1 MANVSSR
8 FKSQEGKGM
17 RRKIIIKA
25 LSAGIAA
32 GFLALVRPEHQP
44 GMGITALIAI
54 AFYMLNR
61 RALSSLIREKH
72 YYTATTISD
81 RYGLT
86 RWTDTKVG
94 A

>member
-1 MANVSSR
+1 
-8 FKSQEGKGM
+8 M

-25 LSAGIAA
+25 LSTGITA

-44 GMGITALIAI
+44 GMGVTAIIAI
-54 AFYMLNR
+54 AFYVLNC

-72 YYTATTISD
+72 YYTTTISD

-86 RWTDTKVG
+86 RWADTKVG

>member
-1 MANVSSR
+1 
-8 FKSQEGKGM
+8 M
-17 RRKIIIKA
+17 RRKVIIKA

-44 GMGITALIAI
+44 GMGVTAIIAI
-54 AFYMLNR
+54 AFYMLNCK
-61 RALSSLIREKH
+61 ALSSLIREKH
-72 YYTATTISD
+72 YYTTTISD

-86 RWTDTKVG
+86 RWADTKVG

>member
-1 MANVSSR
+1 
-8 FKSQEGKGM
+8 M

-25 LSAGIAA
+25 LSTGITA

-44 GMGITALIAI
+44 GMGVTAIIAI
-54 AFYMLNR
+54 AFYVLNC
-61 RALSSLIREKH
+61 RALSSLIRQKH

-81 RYGLT
+81 RYRLS
-86 RWTDTKVG
+86 RWADTKVG

>member
-1 MANVSSR
+1 
-8 FKSQEGKGM
+8 M
-17 RRKIIIKA
+17 RRKVIIKA

-32 GFLALVRPEHQP
+32 GFLALARPESQP
-44 GMGITALIAI
+44 GMGVTALIAI
-54 AFYMLNR
+54 AFYILNC

-72 YYTATTISD
+72 YYTTTIGD

-86 RWTDTKVG
+86 RWADTKVG

>member
-1 MANVSSR
+1 
-8 FKSQEGKGM
+8 M

-32 GFLALVRPEHQP
+32 GFLALVRPEPQA
-44 GMGITALIAI
+44 GMGVTAIIAI
-54 AFYMLNR
+54 AFYMLNC

-86 RWTDTKVG
+86 RWADTKVG

>member
-1 MANVSSR
+1 
-8 FKSQEGKGM
+8 M

-44 GMGITALIAI
+44 GMGVTAIVAI
-54 AFYMLNR
+54 AFYMLNC

-72 YYTATTISD
+72 YYTTTISD

-86 RWTDTKVG
+86 RWADTKVG

>member
-1 MANVSSR
+1 M
-8 FKSQEGKGM
+8 KEM

-32 GFLALVRPEHQP
+32 GFLTLVRPENQP
-44 GMGITALIAI
+44 GMGATALIAI
-54 AFYMLNR
+54 MFYMINC

-72 YYTATTISD
+72 YYTATAIGD

-86 RWTDTKVG
+86 RWADTKVG

>member
-1 MANVSSR
+1 MANISSQ

-17 RRKIIIKA
+17 RRKVIIKA

-32 GFLALVRPEHQP
+32 GFLALVKPESQP
-44 GMGITALIAI
+44 GMGVTAIIAI
-54 AFYMLNR
+54 AFYMMNC
-61 RALSSLIREKH
+61 RALSSLIRQKH
-72 YYTATTISD
+72 YYTATAIGD

-86 RWTDTKVG
+86 RWADTKVG

>member
-1 MANVSSR
+1 
-8 FKSQEGKGM
+8 M

-25 LSAGIAA
+25 ASAGIAA
-32 GFLALVRPEHQP
+32 GFLALVRPENQP
-44 GMGITALIAI
+44 GMGVTALIAI
-54 AFYMLNR
+54 AFYMMNC
-61 RALSSLIREKH
+61 RALSSLIRQKH

-86 RWTDTKVG
+86 RWADTKVG

>member
-1 MANVSSR
+1 
-8 FKSQEGKGM
+8 M

-32 GFLALVRPEHQP
+32 GFLALVKPESQP
-44 GMGITALIAI
+44 GMGVTAIIAI
-54 AFYMLNR
+54 AFYMLNC

-72 YYTATTISD
+72 YYTTTISD
-81 RYGLT
+81 RYRLS
-86 RWTDTKVG
+86 RWADTKVG

>member
-1 MANVSSR
+1 M
-8 FKSQEGKGM
+8 K
-17 RRKIIIKA
+17 RKVIIKA

-44 GMGITALIAI
+44 EMGVTAIIAI
-54 AFYMLNR
+54 AFYVLNC

-86 RWTDTKVG
+86 RWADTKVG

>member
-1 MANVSSR
+1 
-8 FKSQEGKGM
+8 M

-44 GMGITALIAI
+44 EMGVTAIIAI
-54 AFYMLNR
+54 AFYVLNC

-86 RWTDTKVG
+86 RWADTKMG

>member
-1 MANVSSR
+1 MANASSR
-8 FKSQEGKGM
+8 SKSQEGKM

-32 GFLALVRPEHQP
+32 GFLALVKPGSQP
-44 GMGITALIAI
+44 GMGVTAIIAI
-54 AFYMLNR
+54 AFYMLNC

-72 YYTATTISD
+72 YYTATTIGD
-81 RYGLT
+81 RYGLS
-86 RWTDTKVG
+86 RWADTKVG

>member
-1 MANVSSR
+1 
-8 FKSQEGKGM
+8 M

-44 GMGITALIAI
+44 EMGVTAIIAI
-54 AFYMLNR
+54 AFYVLNC

-86 RWTDTKVG
+86 RWADTKVG

>member
-1 MANVSSR
+1 
-8 FKSQEGKGM
+8 M

-25 LSAGIAA
+25 ASAGIAA
-32 GFLALVRPEHQP
+32 GFLALVRPENQP
-44 GMGITALIAI
+44 GMGVTALIAI
-54 AFYMLNR
+54 AFYAVNC

-72 YYTATTISD
+72 YYTARIDD

-86 RWTDTKVG
+86 RWADTKVG

>member
-1 MANVSSR
+1 
-8 FKSQEGKGM
+8 M
-17 RRKIIIKA
+17 RRKVIIKA
-25 LSAGIAA
+25 VSAGIAA
-32 GFLALVRPEHQP
+32 GFLALVRPENQP

-54 AFYMLNR
+54 AFYVLNC

-72 YYTATTISD
+72 YYTAIDD

-86 RWTDTKVG
+86 RWADTKIG

>member
-1 MANVSSR
+1 
-8 FKSQEGKGM
+8 M
-17 RRKIIIKA
+17 RRKVIIKT

-44 GMGITALIAI
+44 EMGVTAIIAI
-54 AFYMLNR
+54 AFYVLNC

-86 RWTDTKVG
+86 RWADTKVG

>member
-1 MANVSSR
+1 
-8 FKSQEGKGM
+8 M
-17 RRKIIIKA
+17 RRKVIIKA

-32 GFLALVRPEHQP
+32 GFLALVKPESQP
-44 GMGITALIAI
+44 GMGVTAIIAI
-54 AFYMLNR
+54 AFYMLNC

-72 YYTATTISD
+72 YYTATTIGD

-86 RWTDTKVG
+86 RWADTKVG

>member
-1 MANVSSR
+1 
-8 FKSQEGKGM
+8 M
-17 RRKIIIKA
+17 RRKLTIKA

-44 GMGITALIAI
+44 GMGVTALIAI
-54 AFYMLNR
+54 AFYMLNC

-81 RYGLT
+81 RYGLS
-86 RWTDTKVG
+86 RWADTKVG

>member
-1 MANVSSR
+1 
-8 FKSQEGKGM
+8 M

-32 GFLALVRPEHQP
+32 GFLALVRLEHQP
-44 GMGITALIAI
+44 EMGVTAIIAI
-54 AFYMLNR
+54 AFYVLNC
-61 RALSSLIREKH
+61 RALSSLIRQKH

-81 RYGLT
+81 RYRLS
-86 RWTDTKVG
+86 RWADTKVG

>member
-1 MANVSSR
+1 
-8 FKSQEGKGM
+8 M

-44 GMGITALIAI
+44 EMGVTAIIAI
-54 AFYMLNR
+54 AFYLLNC

-86 RWTDTKVG
+86 RWADTKVG

>member
-1 MANVSSR
+1 
-8 FKSQEGKGM
+8 M

-32 GFLALVRPEHQP
+32 GFLALVRPENQP
-44 GMGITALIAI
+44 GMGVTAIIAI
-54 AFYMLNR
+54 AFYMLNC

-72 YYTATTISD
+72 YYTTTISD

-86 RWTDTKVG
+86 RWADTKVG

>member
-1 MANVSSR
+1 
-8 FKSQEGKGM
+8 M
-17 RRKIIIKA
+17 RRKVIIKA

-44 GMGITALIAI
+44 SMGVTAIIAI
-54 AFYMLNR
+54 AFYMLNC

-72 YYTATTISD
+72 YYTATTIGD
-81 RYGLT
+81 RYGLS
-86 RWTDTKVG
+86 RWADTKVG

>member
-1 MANVSSR
+1 
-8 FKSQEGKGM
+8 M

-25 LSAGIAA
+25 ASAGIAA
-32 GFLALVRPEHQP
+32 GFLALVKPESQP
-44 GMGITALIAI
+44 GMGVTAIIAI
-54 AFYMLNR
+54 AFYMLNC

-72 YYTATTISD
+72 YYTTTISD

-86 RWTDTKVG
+86 RWADTKVG